1 MTDANI
7 NLKGQMGEVRM
18 TVQVTRAATGLTE
31 EYELVGKVDADE
43 LNELTQSTQENDNGC
58 NT

>member
-43 LNELTQSTQENDNGC
+43 FNELTQSTQENDNGC

>member
-31 EYELVGKVDADE
+31 EYELVGKVDTDE